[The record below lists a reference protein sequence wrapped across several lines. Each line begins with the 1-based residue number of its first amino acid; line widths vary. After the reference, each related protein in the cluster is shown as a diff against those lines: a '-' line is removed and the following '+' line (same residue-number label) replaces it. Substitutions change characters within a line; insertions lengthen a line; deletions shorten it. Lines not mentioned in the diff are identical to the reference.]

1 MKLSKPFLAI
11 AICLVLALLYV
22 LFFMGEKPKTA
33 QPVPQQPAAAQA
45 PPAAAP
51 AKATP
56 QAQGAQS
63 AKERPSMEVAWKRD
77 PFELPKPL
85 EKKVQQTVGLPM
97 RVSAIMDGKGGR
109 VAIIDQQIVK
119 RGDAIGQERVVGIEA
134 DRVILARE
142 GSQRILTLA
151 VPAPAEKP
159 KSDTKPGGAK

>member
-1 MKLSKPFLAI
+1 
-11 AICLVLALLYV
+11 
-22 LFFMGEKPKTA
+22 
-33 QPVPQQPAAAQA
+33 
-45 PPAAAP
+45 
-51 AKATP
+51 
-56 QAQGAQS
+56 
-63 AKERPSMEVAWKRD
+63 MEVAWKRD

-119 RGDAIGQERVVGIEA
+119 RGDEIGQERVVGIEA